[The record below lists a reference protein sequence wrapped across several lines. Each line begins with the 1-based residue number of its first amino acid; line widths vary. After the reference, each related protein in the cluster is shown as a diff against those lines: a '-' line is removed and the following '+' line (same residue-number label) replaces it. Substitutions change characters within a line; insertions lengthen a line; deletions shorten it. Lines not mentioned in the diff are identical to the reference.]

1 MPTEVLIVD
10 DDALVGGVSYEILTE
25 GGYQAKLI
33 RDSNLVLGFLAGERP
48 KLVLLDILMP
58 GLDGLT
64 LLHSI
69 KNDAALKDI
78 RVAVVSGKTF
88 SAEID
93 RAMQYGAEA
102 FIKKPYDARG
112 LLSKVAELIG
122 PPDSPESKAT
132 EANPET
138 PTVTGAAAMRLRI
151 WGRSLPD
158 DTPVLSIEA
167 MDRLFLFDAGRGIAS
182 CGEAVLKEGRFKEAW
197 WLLSH
202 FHPDHVGGLG
212 LNPLLRQEGFSL
224 RIGGP
229 KEPGSSLANELREA
243 VKKSY
248 AADPRPV
255 KATLK
260 LHELKEDSYEI
271 APHVR
276 LTPFYLN
283 HPGTA
288 MGYMLDA
295 AGRRVVFSPD
305 AELYG
310 AEATAHQDYDEKI
323 GRLIRGAD
331 LLVHDARY
339 NEADHE
345 GHKNE
350 GHSSVVGAAGFAA
363 DNDIKRLILWHADPS
378 YGEPQL
384 AEMEAAASAVLD
396 ERGAGIPVHA
406 ARDGFTLEF

>member
-33 RDSNLVLGFLAGERP
+33 RDSNLVMGFLAGERP

-58 GLDGLT
+58 GIDGLT
-64 LLHSI
+64 LLHGI
-69 KNDAALKDI
+69 KNDPALKSI

-112 LLSKVAELIG
+112 LLAKVAELIG

-138 PTVTGAAAMRLRI
+138 PTVTGAAAMRLRV

-167 MDRLFLFDAGRGIAS
+167 MDKLFLFDAGRGIAA

-212 LNPLLRQEGFSL
+212 LNPLLRQEGFAL

-243 VKKSY
+243 VKRSY

-255 KATLK
+255 KAALK

-345 GHKNE
+345 KHKDE
-350 GHSSVVGAAGFAA
+350 GHSSVVGTAGFAA
-363 DNDIKRLILWHADPS
+363 DNDIKRLILWHADPT
-378 YGEPQL
+378 YGEEQL
-384 AEMEAAASAVLD
+384 SEMEAAAAAVLD